1 MCSSAAVAACALRC
15 AHRVGWVWVL
25 LLSVGPPSPA
35 VVEPAV
41 CEQCAGFWRHV
52 YAQDSNYT
60 IHLDFSL
67 MIEGGGASTA
77 AAHSRLR
84 PD

>member
-1 MCSSAAVAACALRC
+1 M
-15 AHRVGWVWVL
+15 
-25 LLSVGPPSPA
+25 
-35 VVEPAV
+35 

-67 MIEGGGASTA
+67 MIEGGGRVYRGRTQPVA
-77 AAHSRLR
+77 ARIEWTGLPDAGALDHLFHSPVVVPCRWACLLQACSVR
-84 PD
+84 VR